1 MDFEE
6 NHLKQGVCTSEDYK
20 NKINLS
26 LKYITT
32 IYKCILCKGEF
43 KDPSTVLDHLKVNHL
58 DTIIVPIT
66 KQENMDEELLESNSK
81 RNQEI
86 KVKAAMEFHSK
97 SRLSILILIF
107 WLVLILARNVLVWSR
122 KVILLAPI
130 KAADS
135 IEKLFFEEYSAA
147 TNQERLLIKDLFF
160 IYFHFMILDNYR
172 VLTF

>member
-6 NHLKQGVCTSEDYK
+6 NHLKQGVCTSGDYK

-43 KDPSTVLDHLKVNHL
+43 NDPSAVLDHLKVNHL

-86 KVKAAMEFHSK
+86 KVKAVMEFHSK
-97 SRLSILILIF
+97 SRLSILILISF
-107 WLVLILARNVLVWSR
+107 DSDSECAGLV
-122 KVILLAPI
+122 K
-130 KAADS
+130 KG
-135 IEKLFFEEYSAA
+135 
-147 TNQERLLIKDLFF
+147 
-160 IYFHFMILDNYR
+160 YR
-172 VLTF
+172 TRANKGCRYC